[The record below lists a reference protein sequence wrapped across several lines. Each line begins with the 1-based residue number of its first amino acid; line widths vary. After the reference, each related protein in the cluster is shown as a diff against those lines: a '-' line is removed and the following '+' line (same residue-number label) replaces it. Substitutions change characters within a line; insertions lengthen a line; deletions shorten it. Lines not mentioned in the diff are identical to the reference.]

1 MIWSTGDQDT
11 LPAINASRAKVNG
24 EWRAMPDFEANPIG
38 TMEALRRAREA
49 LGKALSYLRAS
60 TDPIPAQPA
69 IGISPTRQLL
79 SEADATEAKDKAIF
93 QARAT
98 LDELN
103 KLLGDEP

>member
-1 MIWSTGDQDT
+1 
-11 LPAINASRAKVNG
+11 
-24 EWRAMPDFEANPIG
+24 MPDFEANPIG

-49 LGKALSYLRAS
+49 LGKALSCLRAS
-60 TDPIPAQPA
+60 TDPITAQPA
-69 IGISPTRQLL
+69 IRISPTRQLL
-79 SEADATEAKDKAIF
+79 SEADAIEAKDKAIF